1 MITHVSLGFAQ
12 LPDANLADF
21 ATGVHDGL
29 LANAATFTTP
39 PVTPAALA
47 TATGAF
53 SSALAAA
60 NKGSVAQTAA
70 KDVAHDTLVNLLR
83 QLAIYVEGKANGD
96 ANTIRLAGFE
106 AVTASG
112 RNPQSPL
119 DKPSI
124 VSIINEV
131 STQLLLRA
139 SSIQNAHAYEVQMQT
154 AGGTWTATGTF
165 TQARRIVIASLTPG
179 TVYTFRI
186 RAIGG
191 STGHSDWSDPVS
203 HMAT

>member
-1 MITHVSLGFAQ
+1 M
-12 LPDANLADF
+12 ADF

-29 LANAATFTTP
+29 VANAATFTTP

-60 NKGSVAQTAA
+60 NKGSVSQTAA
-70 KDVAHDTLVNLLR
+70 KDAAHDVLVNLLR

-96 ANTIRLAGFE
+96 ANIIRLAGFE

-112 RNPQSPL
+112 RGSQSPL
-119 DKPSI
+119 DKPGI
-124 VSIINEV
+124 LTIANEA

-139 SSIQNAHAYEVQMQT
+139 SAIANARAYEVQMQI
-154 AGGTWTATGTF
+154 AGGAWTAAGMF
-165 TQARRIVIASLTPG
+165 TQARRIVIPGLTPG
-179 TVYTFRI
+179 TTYTFRV

-191 STGHSDWSDPVS
+191 STGYSDWSDPVS
-203 HMAT
+203 HMAM